1 LFAQWLPPAA
11 LAIVLAVAALFW
23 ISHRLAGRQRFHAA
37 ACVIALAALLIRGY
51 AGADLALHPWDERY
65 HALVAK
71 NLIVH
76 PLTPTLRADPILE
89 YDYRNW
95 ASNHVWLHK
104 PPLALWMQAAS
115 MRVFGISE
123 WPMRFPSLVF
133 STGAVLATYAIGRLL
148 ISPPAGLVAAAFHA
162 VHGFSVDLAAGRR
175 ATDHIDTLLLFIV
188 ESGFFF
194 ALLGVRKRPRA
205 AGIVLGIAVGLAYLT
220 KSLLGLLALPIWAAM
235 RVQTARAADISKE
248 LIIAASVASAIAAP
262 WTIYTIRAFPLE
274 SAYERAYALQ
284 HITEVLEN
292 QGGPPWTY
300 LWEMPRFFGELVWIP
315 LGAAVLVLVRHRGTP
330 AHRALLVWIAIPYVL
345 FSMFATKMPAY
356 VMVAAPA
363 IFILQADF
371 WLRLAEQK
379 AVAIT
384 RARRV
389 FLAVSLVVLA
399 LLPARYLLGPSG
411 PLERRERNPIW
422 TQQLRALNQQ
432 IGARRAVIFN
442 VPSHIETMFYT
453 PYIAYDFPPSA
464 AQANEARR
472 RGYTVYLFE
481 DGVAKPLRGQA
492 E

>member
-1 LFAQWLPPAA
+1 MFATT
-11 LAIVLAVAALFW
+11 ALFW
-23 ISHRLAGRQRFHAA
+23 ISYRLAGRQRFHAA
-37 ACVIALAALLIRGY
+37 ACAIALAAVLVRGY
-51 AGADLALHPWDERY
+51 ASADLALHPWDERY

-71 NLIVH
+71 NLIAH

-115 MRVFGISE
+115 MRVFGVHE
-123 WPMRFPSLVF
+123 WPMRLPSLLF
-133 STGAVLATYAIGRLL
+133 STGAVLATYAIGHLL
-148 ISPPAGLVAAAFHA
+148 ISPPVGLVAAAFHA

-175 ATDHIDTLLLFIV
+175 ATDHVETLLLFIV
-188 ESGFFF
+188 ESGFFV
-194 ALLGVRKRPRA
+194 ALLALRTRPRA
-205 AGIVLGIAVGLAYLT
+205 AGIVLGIAVGFAYLT
-220 KSLLGLLALPIWAAM
+220 KSLLGLLALPIWGAM
-235 RVQTARAADISKE
+235 RLQTGRAVEVAKE
-248 LIIAASVASAIAAP
+248 LIVGASVAAVIAAP
-262 WTIYTIRAFPLE
+262 WTIYTMRAFPLE
-274 SAYERAYALQ
+274 SAHERAYALQ

-300 LWEMPRFFGELVWIP
+300 LWEMPRLFGELVWIP
-315 LGAAVLVLVRHRGTP
+315 LGASVLLLVEQRGTP
-330 AHRALLVWIAIPYVL
+330 AHRALLLWLAIPYVL

-371 WLRLAEQK
+371 WLRLRDRK
-379 AVAIT
+379 AAAMI
-384 RARRV
+384 RRRRV
-389 FLAVSLVVLA
+389 FLSVCLLVLA
-399 LLPARYLLGPSG
+399 VLPARYLLGPSG
-411 PLERRERNPIW
+411 PLERRDRNPIW

-442 VPSHIETMFYT
+442 VPPHVEAMFYT

-464 AQANEARR
+464 AQAAEARR
-472 RGYTVYLFE
+472 RGYAVYIFE
-481 DGVAKPLRGQA
+481 GGVAKSLSANA